1 MFNIIKVDD
10 KQIFLDTNVLFTR
23 LIAIAQREDDVE
35 KCFKLEMPLYPPF
48 LFKDAL
54 MGKPDKFTL
63 RKVLL
68 NDEYIVSEDTVV
80 PSSYF

>member
-10 KQIFLDTNVLFTR
+10 KQFFLDPNVLFTR

-35 KCFKLEMPLYPPF
+35 KCSKLEMPLYPPL

-54 MGKPDKFTL
+54 MGKPDKSTL

-68 NDEYIVSEDTVV
+68 NDEYIVSKDTVV